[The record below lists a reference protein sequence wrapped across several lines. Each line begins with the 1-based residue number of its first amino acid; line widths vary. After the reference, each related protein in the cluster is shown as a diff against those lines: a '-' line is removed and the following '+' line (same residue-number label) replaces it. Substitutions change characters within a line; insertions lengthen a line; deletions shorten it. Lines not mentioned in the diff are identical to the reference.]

1 MDGNQKKY
9 IGRLEINDLIDDA
22 VDNAVARR
30 SLGINSEDA
39 LSALSYDEAAR
50 IAGGLTTGKA
60 EPIKAVCPPI
70 TLGLLSPIPPNQQT
84 S

>member
-22 VDNAVARR
+22 VNNAVARR
-30 SLGINSEDA
+30 SLSTNSDDA

-50 IAGGLTTGKA
+50 IAGGLTTSTV
-60 EPIKAVCPPI
+60 EPIKAVCPSI